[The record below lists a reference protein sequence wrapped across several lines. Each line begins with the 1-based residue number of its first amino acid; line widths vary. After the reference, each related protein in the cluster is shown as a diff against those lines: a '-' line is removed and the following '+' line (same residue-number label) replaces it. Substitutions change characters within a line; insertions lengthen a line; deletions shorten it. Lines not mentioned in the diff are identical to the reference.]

1 MASAFSLSRLSK
13 AVRKAGIESPAQ
25 LESLALRLSAHQ
37 SRLFSLLLE
46 QGESDTIT
54 VRRQAS
60 IGNISECATSLNLKL
75 EAAGDP
81 RRVVCETRPHRNK
94 FGERG
99 VLGHWRLVDSEQAAA

>member
-1 MASAFSLSRLSK
+1 MANLSLQRLATSAK
-13 AVRKAGIESPAQ
+13 KAGITSAAEF
-25 LESLALRLSAHQ
+25 ESLALRLSPHQ
-37 SRLFSLLLE
+37 ERLFTLLLE
-46 QGESDTIT
+46 QGESDTIA

-99 VLGHWRLVDSEQAAA
+99 VLGHWRLVDVDQVAA

>member
-1 MASAFSLSRLSK
+1 MANFSLQRLATSAK
-13 AVRKAGIESPAQ
+13 KAGITSAAEF
-25 LESLALRLSAHQ
+25 ESLALRLSPHQ

-46 QGESDTIT
+46 QGECDTIT

-60 IGNISECATSLNLKL
+60 IGNISEASQALNAKL

-99 VLGHWRLVDSEQAAA
+99 VLGYWRLVDVDQVAA

>member
-1 MASAFSLSRLSK
+1 MANLSLTRLANSAK
-13 AVRKAGIESPAQ
+13 KAGITSEAGFQ
-25 LESLALRLSAHQ
+25 SLALRLSPHQ
-37 SRLFSLLLE
+37 ERLFTLLLE

-60 IGNISECATSLNLKL
+60 IGNISEVGKALSAKL

-99 VLGHWRLVDSEQAAA
+99 VLGHWRLVDVDQVAA

>member
-1 MASAFSLSRLSK
+1 MANLSLQRLATSAKR
-13 AVRKAGIESPAQ
+13 AGITSEAGFQ
-25 LESLALRLSAHQ
+25 SLVLRLSPHQ

-60 IGNISECATSLNLKL
+60 IGNISEASKATNLKL

-81 RRVVCETRPHRNK
+81 RRVVCERRPHRNK

-99 VLGHWRLVDSEQAAA
+99 VLGHWRLVDVEKAAA

>member
-1 MASAFSLSRLSK
+1 MANLSLTRLAASVK
-13 AVRKAGIESPAQ
+13 KAGITSAAEF
-25 LESLALRLSAHQ
+25 ESLTLRLSPHQ
-37 SRLFSLLLE
+37 ERLFCLLLE
-46 QGESDTIT
+46 QGECDTIA

-99 VLGHWRLVDSEQAAA
+99 VLGYWRLVDVDQVAA